1 MWWLLVPAALAVQL
15 RGDCAAQDCAACV
28 SRPGCGWCA
37 VEKTCRAGTASGA
50 LRGPCLWEFDRC
62 SAGDEHPCE
71 ARTSC
76 QDCTG
81 DEACGWCASSGRCL
95 DGGGAGPSGGTCV
108 QGMEPEWVHTRGLR
122 PACAAQPYVPE
133 TDEIVASANAREA
146 QAKAAIAAR
155 LEEAKK
161 PCPTTPEPTTPAPTT
176 PAPTEP
182 PVKTTHYYFVTNPP
196 MDIRPMPPIN
206 ITMNASDY
214 GNASAASGNATSLLG
229 GNATSL
235 LLGRHVHPQP
245 SAAAQW
251 YRQAQ
256 GQVAGNME
264 AQGMDVAR
272 MIHALFR

>member
-1 MWWLLVPAALAVQL
+1 MWWLLAAALAVQL

-37 VEKTCRAGTASGA
+37 VEKTCRSGTVSGP

-62 SAGDEHPCE
+62 SAADDHPCV

-76 QDCTG
+76 ADCTG

-95 DGGGAGPSGGTCV
+95 PGGGVGPSGGSCE
-108 QGMEPEWVHTRGLR
+108 QGTEPEWVHTRGLR

-146 QAKAAIAAR
+146 QAKASIAR
-155 LEEAKK
+155 RIEDAKK

-196 MDIRPMPPIN
+196 PLPPPLPMGN
-206 ITMNASDY
+206 VSFNAS
-214 GNASAASGNATSLLG
+214 NESLATAGNATSLLVG
-229 GNATSL
+229 Q
-235 LLGRHVHPQP
+235 HVHPTP
-245 SAAAQW
+245 SAAARW
-251 YRQAQ
+251 YQQAQ
-256 GQVAGNME
+256 AQVGGNME

-272 MIHALFR
+272 LIHAFFR

>member
-1 MWWLLVPAALAVQL
+1 MWWLVVPAALAVQL
-15 RGDCAAQDCAACV
+15 RGDCVAQDCSACV
-28 SRPGCGWCA
+28 ARPGCGWCA
-37 VEKTCRAGTASGA
+37 VEQACRAGTASGP
-50 LRGPCLWEFDRC
+50 LRAPCLWEFNRC
-62 SAGDEHPCE
+62 SAADAHPCE

-95 DGGGAGPSGGTCV
+95 DGGGVGPSSGSCV
-108 QGMEPEWVHTRGLR
+108 HGNEPEWVHTRGLR

-133 TDEIVASANAREA
+133 TDEIVASASAREA

-161 PCPTTPEPTTPAPTT
+161 PCPTTPEPTTPEPTT

-196 MDIRPMPPIN
+196 PILPMPPIN
-206 ITMNASDY
+206 ITMNASGS
-214 GNASAASGNATSLLG
+214 GNASAASAASPTGNATSLLV
-229 GNATSL
+229 
-235 LLGRHVHPQP
+235 GRHVHPEP
-245 SAAAQW
+245 SAAAKW

-256 GQVAGNME
+256 QQLGGDMQP
-264 AQGMDVAR
+264 QGMDVAQL
-272 MIHALFR
+272 IHAFFR